1 MMADSLYS
9 VTAGIKKEG
18 AEIVFMVVGSK
29 TGSTIVTAT
38 MGQPG
43 FMEGTN
49 LCPRIR
55 LEAPMT
61 LCVGIGT
68 LTLVDGQVSV
78 HGFHGGAPYAVAE
91 STRPVVDLG
100 NAKRIHHGIVEDA
113 SDINGWNGDRYVV
126 E

>member
-9 VTAGIKKEG
+9 ITARIKKEG

-29 TGSTIVTAT
+29 TGSTIVTAA

-49 LCPRIR
+49 LRSRIR
-55 LEAPMT
+55 LEAPVA
-61 LCVGIGT
+61 LCVEIGIFR
-68 LTLVDGQVSV
+68 LVDGQVSV
-78 HGFHGGAPYAVAE
+78 HGFHGGAAHAVAE
-91 STRPVVDLG
+91 SARPVVDLG

-113 SDINGWNGDRYVV
+113 SDINAWDGD
-126 E
+126 

>member
-1 MMADSLYS
+1 MMAGSLYS

-18 AEIVFMVVGSK
+18 AKIVLMVIGAK

-49 LCPRIR
+49 LCSRIR
-55 LEAPMT
+55 LEAPMA
-61 LCVGIGT
+61 LCVEIGIFR
-68 LTLVDGQVSV
+68 LVDGQVSV
-78 HGFHGGAPYAVAE
+78 HGFHGGAPHAVAE
-91 STRPVVDLG
+91 SARPVVDLG

-113 SDINGWNGDRYVV
+113 SDINGWNGERYVV